1 MDIKE
6 FIAAIQNRP
15 KMYVEEVR
23 LDYLYYLIWG
33 YLGGNLMKGY
43 SDIEK
48 KFQAYFYNY
57 VLEWARKNVDENY
70 ERNSLFWHQIIRDV
84 TNTEEEAVDLFFK
97 LSEKFFE
104 GIG

>member
-15 KMYVEEVR
+15 KMFVEEVR
-23 LDYLYYLIWG
+23 LDYLYYLIFG
-33 YLGGNLMKGY
+33 HLGSNLMKEY
-43 SDIEK
+43 SDIDK
-48 KFQAYFYNY
+48 KFSAYFYNY
-57 VLEWARKNVDENY
+57 VLEWVRKNVDENY
-70 ERNSLFWHQIIRDV
+70 ERNSFFWYHIIRDV

-104 GIG
+104 DIA

>member
-15 KMYVEEVR
+15 KMFVEEIR

-33 YLGGNLMKGY
+33 YLGSNLMKGY
-43 SDIEK
+43 SGIDE
-48 KFQAYFYNY
+48 KFQAHFYNY
-57 VLEWARKNVDENY
+57 VLEWVRKNVDENY
-70 ERNSLFWHQIIRDV
+70 ERNSFFWYHIIRDV

-104 GIG
+104 EIR